1 MNVRLVLTSSPLSMF
16 ERYGIFAGAANTQPA
31 FALVCL
37 AAVAKVAG
45 SETTIIDASAENLST
60 EQTLQKILALKPDI
74 LGITSTTVGIT
85 SAGNLAKLVKE
96 SLPNTIVIIG
106 GCHASALPVD
116 TLNEFKAFDLA
127 VIGEGENTLL
137 DILKSVDAKKQ
148 TPERLQ
154 GTAHRSGTQV
164 IVNEPRALLQ
174 NLDELPL
181 PAWSLLKGFP
191 SSFQPSPGRI
201 RRGPCASIVLTRGC
215 PNSCTFCDRSVF
227 GHRCRS
233 YSPSYAINL
242 LKDLRYNHGVKEI
255 LIEDD
260 TFIMSS
266 TWVTEF
272 CKMIIS
278 EEIDISW
285 SCLGRADRI
294 NSDLATTMKRAGCWH
309 ISFGIESGDERLLKK
324 TNKRLDI
331 SQIRAAVEC
340 CRAANLRTKGFFMIG
355 FPGESHE
362 SIRLTRELSLSLPL
376 NDISVM
382 QLTPFPGT
390 EIYANAHEYGQ
401 FERDWRKM
409 NTLNTVFIPNGFTKN
424 DMEKARSDIIRA
436 FYLRPNVIIDHLIET
451 LHHPRL
457 IVPMLKSIPPLFNV
471 MSGKSND

>member
-1 MNVRLVLTSSPLSMF
+1 MNVRLVLTSSPLSIS

-37 AAVAKVAG
+37 AAVARGAG
-45 SETTIIDASAENLST
+45 VETTIIDASAENLSI
-60 EQTLQKILALKPDI
+60 EQTLQRILALKPDI

-85 SAGNLAKLVKE
+85 AAGILAKSVKQT
-96 SLPNTIVIIG
+96 LPETITLIG

-127 VIGEGENTLL
+127 VVGEGETTLL
-137 DILKSVDAKKQ
+137 DILKSVNVKKRI
-148 TPERLQ
+148 PEGIE

-164 IVNEPRALLQ
+164 IVNKSRSLIQ
-174 NLDELPL
+174 SLDELPL

-201 RRGPCASIVLTRGC
+201 RRWPCASIVLTRGC

-227 GHRCRS
+227 GHHCRS

-242 LKDLRYNHGVKEI
+242 LKDLRNNHGVKEI

-260 TFIMSS
+260 TFIMSPK
-266 TWVTEF
+266 WVTEF
-272 CKMIIS
+272 CNMILS
-278 EEIDISW
+278 EQIDISW

-294 NSDLATTMKRAGCWH
+294 NSDLAILMKKAGCWH
-309 ISFGIESGDERLLKK
+309 ISFGIESGDEELLRK

-331 SQIRAAVEC
+331 AQIRTAIDCCLAAK
-340 CRAANLRTKGFFMIG
+340 LRTKGFFMIG
-355 FPGESHE
+355 FPGESRE
-362 SIRLTRELSLSLPL
+362 SIRLTMELARSLPL

-390 EIYANAHEYGQ
+390 EIYANAHVYGQ
-401 FERDWRKM
+401 FECNWRKM
-409 NTLNTVFIPNGFTKN
+409 NALNTVFIPKGFTKA
-424 DMEKARSDIIRA
+424 DMEKARTDITRA
-436 FYLRPNVIIDHLIET
+436 FYLRPSIIFDHLAEV
-451 LHHPRL
+451 LLHPRL
-457 IVPMLKSIPPLFNV
+457 LVPMLKSLPPLFNV
-471 MSGKSND
+471 MSGRSND